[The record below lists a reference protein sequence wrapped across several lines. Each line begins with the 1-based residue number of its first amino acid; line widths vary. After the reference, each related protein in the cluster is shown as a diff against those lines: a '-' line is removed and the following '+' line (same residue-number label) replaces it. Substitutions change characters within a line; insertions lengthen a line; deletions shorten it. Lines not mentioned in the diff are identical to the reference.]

1 MLKNSSLSKIIETK
15 EWLDVCD
22 IWKMRNLKVKHI
34 TFRQQHYSC
43 YIQKRLDYIFVS
55 QNHQELVKTT

>member
-43 YIQKRLDYIFVS
+43 YIQHRLDYIFVS